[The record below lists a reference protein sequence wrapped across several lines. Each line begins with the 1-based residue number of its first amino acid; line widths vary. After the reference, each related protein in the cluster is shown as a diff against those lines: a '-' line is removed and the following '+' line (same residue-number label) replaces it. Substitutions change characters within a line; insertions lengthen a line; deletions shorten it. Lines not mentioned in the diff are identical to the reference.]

1 MRSSRF
7 LLCLLPLL
15 LIACSSVRVMPEGQ
29 HVVQRDRGELPPP
42 VRNDRARTQ
51 DFPPAEE
58 DGYRPPARL
67 AVLLPLSGPLGA
79 AGASVRDG
87 FLSAYYAETRSR
99 PVVRFYD
106 SAGTAVGAQAAL
118 AKATSEGAQM
128 IVGPLTREE
137 VNAVLAQGDSNLPMI
152 ALNRGSRRPPPGT
165 TSFALLPDEE
175 GAAAANRLADQHLNR
190 VLIFSG
196 PGDSARRA
204 VTAFRESLRG
214 NEGSV
219 AGEIAVSGEIA
230 DLNTQL
236 AAMQASASPPQA
248 VFFSLDAGQ
257 ARAIAAQLK
266 VSPLASLPKIATAQ
280 ILNGISSHG
289 DSDLDG
295 VEYPEL
301 PWMLDQ
307 AGALPAAAPLGKTRP
322 SARGP
327 GQRLFAFGAD
337 AWKLAANFE
346 RLYNDPSHSIHGATG
361 VLQIDVAGPVRRT
374 PAWAVFSGG
383 RGRPAPETSRA
394 PDVRQPAH

>member
-15 LIACSSVRVMPEGQ
+15 LVACSSVRVMPEGQ
-29 HVVQRDRGELPPP
+29 HVVRRDAGDLLPP
-42 VRNDRARTQ
+42 VRNDRAHTQ
-51 DFPPAEE
+51 DFPPADA

-87 FLSAYYAETRSR
+87 FLSAYYAETRTR

-118 AKATSEGAQM
+118 AKATSDGAQM

-137 VNAVLAQGDSNLPMI
+137 VNAVLAQGDGSLPMI

-175 GAAAANRLADQHLNR
+175 GAAAASRLADRQLSR
-190 VLIFSG
+190 VLIFSS
-196 PGDSARRA
+196 PGDSAQRA
-204 VTAFRESLRG
+204 VAAFRETLRE
-214 NEGSV
+214 NAGSV
-219 AGEIAVSGEIA
+219 VGEIAVSGDIA
-230 DLNTQL
+230 DFNSQL
-236 AAMQASASPPQA
+236 AGLQASASPPQA
-248 VFFSLDAGQ
+248 VFLSLDAGQ
-257 ARAIAAQLK
+257 SRAVAAQLK
-266 VSPLASLPKIATAQ
+266 ISALASLPRIATSQ
-280 ILNGISSHG
+280 ILNGINSRG
-289 DSDLDG
+289 DNDLDG
-295 VEYPEL
+295 IEYPEL

-307 AGALPAAAPLGKTRP
+307 AGTLPASGPLGKSLP

-346 RLYNDPSHSIHGATG
+346 RLYNDPSYYISGATG
-361 VLQIDVAGPVRRT
+361 VLQVDIAGPVHRT

-383 RGRPAPETSRA
+383 RGRPAPATSRA

>member
-1 MRSSRF
+1 MRSTRF

-15 LIACSSVRVMPEGQ
+15 LVACSSVRVMPEGQ
-29 HVVQRDRGELPPP
+29 HVVRHDTGDSPAL
-42 VRNDRARTQ
+42 VRNDRAHTQ

-87 FLSAYYAETRSR
+87 FLSAYYAETRTR

-118 AKATSEGAQM
+118 TKATSEAAQM

-175 GAAAANRLADQHLNR
+175 GAAAAKRLADRQLSR
-190 VLIFSG
+190 VLIFSS
-196 PGDSARRA
+196 PGDSAQRA
-204 VTAFRESLRG
+204 VAAFRETLRQ
-214 NEGSV
+214 NAGSV
-219 AGEIAVSGEIA
+219 VGEIAVSGDIA
-230 DLNTQL
+230 DFNSQL
-236 AAMQASASPPQA
+236 AGLQASASPPQA
-248 VFFSLDAGQ
+248 VFLSLDAGQ
-257 ARAIAAQLK
+257 SRAVAAQLK
-266 VSPLASLPKIATAQ
+266 ISALASLPRIATSQ
-280 ILNGISSHG
+280 ILNGISSRG
-289 DSDLDG
+289 DNDLDG
-295 VEYPEL
+295 IEYPEL

-307 AGALPAAAPLGKTRP
+307 AGALPASGPLGKSLP

-346 RLYNDPSHSIHGATG
+346 RLYNDPSYSIHGATG
-361 VLQIDVAGPVRRT
+361 VLQIDIAGPVHRT

-383 RGRPAPETSRA
+383 RGRPAADTSRA
-394 PDVRQPAH
+394 SDVRQPAH